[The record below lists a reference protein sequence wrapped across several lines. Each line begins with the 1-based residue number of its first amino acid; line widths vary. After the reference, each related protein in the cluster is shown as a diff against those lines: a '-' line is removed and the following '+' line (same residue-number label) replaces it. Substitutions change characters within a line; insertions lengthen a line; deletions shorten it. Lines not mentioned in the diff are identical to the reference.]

1 MNDNVFKLKSSQ
13 EISSEDKQVKI
24 TETQNEDTKSVRL
37 SLSFE

>member
-1 MNDNVFKLKSSQ
+1 MNDNVFKLKSNQ

-37 SLSFE
+37 SLGFE